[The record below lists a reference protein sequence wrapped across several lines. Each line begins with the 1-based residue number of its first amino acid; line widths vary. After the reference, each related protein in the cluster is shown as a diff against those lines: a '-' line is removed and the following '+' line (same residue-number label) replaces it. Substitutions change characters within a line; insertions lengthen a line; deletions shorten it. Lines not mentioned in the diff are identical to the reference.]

1 MFEIENKT
9 LNINKSSIVQDYAV
23 IFFGAFCVAFSI
35 DLFFS
40 PNNMVIGGVGGIAI
54 ILQSLGEDFL
64 GINIPISLSNTVLN
78 LPLFIIAVRIFNIK
92 VIIRTLFATSALS
105 LSLFFL
111 EILENTS
118 VFIVLDTI
126 FKTQGDLF
134 LSSVF
139 GGIIT
144 GFGLGLVFNRLA
156 TTGGTDLL
164 ATIIHTKTKHISVS
178 NLLFAL
184 DSIIIIAGLVVFDAV
199 TTMYSVIAVYVCSKV
214 ITNVVEGMS
223 FAKAAW
229 IISDKIEP
237 ISKHV
242 MEEVDRGN
250 TLIKGKGMYSG
261 KEKDILLCVVSPKQV
276 SMLKQSV
283 KNIDPSA
290 FVIVSDVREVMG
302 LGFKELS

>member
-1 MFEIENKT
+1 MAIIK
-9 LNINKSSIVQDYAV
+9 DYAV
-23 IFFGAFCVAFSI
+23 IFFGAFCIAFSL
-35 DLFFS
+35 DVFFS

-54 ILQSLGEDFL
+54 ILQGLGEGVL
-64 GINIPISLSNTVLN
+64 GVDIPISFTNTVLN
-78 LPLFIIAVRIFNIK
+78 IPLFIIAAYIFNIN
-92 VIIRTLFATSALS
+92 VIIRTLFATIS
-105 LSLFFL
+105 LSLCLFIL
-111 EILENTS
+111 EMLENTS
-118 VFIVLDTI
+118 VFLLFDTV
-126 FKTQGDLF
+126 FQTNGDLF
-134 LSSVF
+134 LSAVF

-144 GFGLGLVFNRLA
+144 GFGLGLVLNRLA

-164 ATIIHTKTKHISVS
+164 ATIIHTKIKHISVS
-178 NLLFAL
+178 NLLFIL
-184 DSIIIIAGLVVFDAV
+184 DSIIVATGLVIFDAV
-199 TTMYSVIAVYVCSKV
+199 TAMYSVIAIFVCSKV

-237 ISKHV
+237 ISKHI

-283 KNIDPSA
+283 KNIDPNA

-302 LGFKELS
+302 RGFKELD